1 MRIPHILKNELNLFN
16 KYSQVITGDT
26 SNGAARAMLYSLNL
40 SEKKLKKPFI
50 GIGSMNYD
58 SNPCNNHLQALSNIV
73 KKSVNKHDMNG
84 FTYNTIGISDGIS
97 MGTSGMKYSLP
108 SREIIAD
115 SIETFMKGHHYD
127 GGVCIPGCDKN
138 LPGSL
143 MGLIRVNRPSLI
155 VYGGSIMPG
164 KYNNKDVDIVS
175 AFQSFGQMKNGDI
188 TPYEREKLLK
198 VCCNGSGSCG
208 GMYTANTMAIAI
220 EAMGMSL
227 PFSSSNLRQSND
239 KINECNSVGYF
250 MKNLLEKDIKPSDI
264 ITKQSLINSIKM
276 VIVMGGSTNA
286 VLHLLA
292 VARTAN
298 IKLNIDEFNTIGK
311 NVPVVANM
319 KPFGEYLMSDIFNM
333 GGTPIIMKYLLDLG
347 LLDGDCITVTGN
359 SLKKNLENIDTS
371 ILDLDNNRKLFNY
384 NRPLKNDSHIRIFK
398 GNIAPNGAVGKITGK
413 EGTSFKGRSL
423 VFETEED
430 FINLVENNNNIC
442 VNKKIKGNKYDIKN
456 LLTDKVI
463 VIRNQGPKGSPG
475 MPEMLKATSLI
486 NGMGLSDKVAFIT
499 DGRFSGGSHGFLIG
513 HITPE
518 AYDNGLISI
527 IKNGDIIEIDAVN
540 NTINLKIKSTTVK
553 KRFKSTRNDSLKH
566 NVNKTISNDIF
577 LEKYKKTVKS
587 ASDGCITH

>member
-1 MRIPHILKNELNLFN
+1 
-16 KYSQVITGDT
+16 
-26 SNGAARAMLYSLNL
+26 
-40 SEKKLKKPFI
+40 
-50 GIGSMNYD
+50 
-58 SNPCNNHLQALSNIV
+58 
-73 KKSVNKHDMNG
+73 
-84 FTYNTIGISDGIS
+84 
-97 MGTSGMKYSLP
+97 
-108 SREIIAD
+108 
-115 SIETFMKGHHYD
+115 
-127 GGVCIPGCDKN
+127 
-138 LPGSL
+138 
-143 MGLIRVNRPSLI
+143 
-155 VYGGSIMPG
+155 
-164 KYNNKDVDIVS
+164 
-175 AFQSFGQMKNGDI
+175 
-188 TPYEREKLLK
+188 
-198 VCCNGSGSCG
+198 
-208 GMYTANTMAIAI
+208 
-220 EAMGMSL
+220 
-227 PFSSSNLRQSND
+227 
-239 KINECNSVGYF
+239 